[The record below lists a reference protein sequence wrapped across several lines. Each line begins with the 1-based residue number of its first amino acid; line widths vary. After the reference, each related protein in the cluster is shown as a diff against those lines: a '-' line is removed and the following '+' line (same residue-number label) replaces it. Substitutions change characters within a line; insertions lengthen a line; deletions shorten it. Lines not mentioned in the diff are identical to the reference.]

1 MPLRHTLTT
10 IAILVAATLPLHAQQ
25 ADKEQLGRAI
35 EYFQTAKY
43 HECMLILARLD
54 SAYTINPRFR
64 AFLGVCY
71 YYEGQYAKAAEYLE
85 ATIPQL
91 RAFSPQELGLYNWLC
106 GECLFKQEQW
116 QRAIAYYEA
125 TTLMRHGNGKA
136 DALYR
141 LGFCYINLH
150 DMRVAKDYLESALA
164 YYERAGSPDYKA
176 RVAQLRNMTAALRN
190 YLGEE

>member
-1 MPLRHTLTT
+1 M
-10 IAILVAATLPLHAQQ
+10 AATLPLHAQQ

-54 SAYTINPRFR
+54 SVYTINPRFR

-71 YYEGQYAKAAEYLE
+71 YYEGQYTKAADYLE

-125 TTLMRHGNGKA
+125 TTLMRHGNEKA

>member
-10 IAILVAATLPLHAQQ
+10 IAIIVAATLPLHAQQ

-54 SAYTINPRFR
+54 SVYTINPRFR

-91 RAFSPQELGLYNWLC
+91 KAFSPQEVGLYN
-106 GECLFKQEQW
+106 
-116 QRAIAYYEA
+116 
-125 TTLMRHGNGKA
+125 
-136 DALYR
+136 
-141 LGFCYINLH
+141 
-150 DMRVAKDYLESALA
+150 
-164 YYERAGSPDYKA
+164 
-176 RVAQLRNMTAALRN
+176 
-190 YLGEE
+190 

>member
-1 MPLRHTLTT
+1 VL
-10 IAILVAATLPLHAQQ
+10 
-25 ADKEQLGRAI
+25 
-35 EYFQTAKY
+35 
-43 HECMLILARLD
+43 
-54 SAYTINPRFR
+54 
-64 AFLGVCY
+64 
-71 YYEGQYAKAAEYLE
+71 YEGQYAKAAEYLE

-91 RAFSPQELGLYNWLC
+91 RAFSPQEVGLYNWLC

-125 TTLMRHGNGKA
+125 TTLMRHGNEKA

-150 DMRVAKDYLESALA
+150 DMRVAKDYLESALI

-176 RVAQLRNMTAALRN
+176 RVAQLYNMTAALRN